1 MKTLKYIC
9 LLLIGIVFIV
19 GCSGDYGTVRGQR
32 STDNKMTI
40 AELKENWE
48 DYDFYVGRQGGRI
61 PKNIMFDPKND
72 EIQLVGDGWYKIADH
87 QTLSETIS
95 AIQTN
100 FYNQEVMIIEG
111 PDKRFFGYI
120 YYGWGQTNES
130 SFTPSS
136 IVRLVGEHTVHVSQ
150 GT

>member
-1 MKTLKYIC
+1 
-9 LLLIGIVFIV
+9 
-19 GCSGDYGTVRGQR
+19 
-32 STDNKMTI
+32 MTI

-61 PKNIMFDPKND
+61 LKNIMFDPKND

-87 QTLSETIS
+87 QTLSEKIS

-111 PDKRFFGYI
+111 PDNLHRSHPCFYHPFDL
-120 YYGWGQTNES
+120 TN
-130 SFTPSS
+130 
-136 IVRLVGEHTVHVSQ
+136 RHT
-150 GT
+150 